1 MRILIVDD
9 EPAMHDSYRRCF
21 VEPRSDDGVTLDAM
35 AAELFGD
42 DDAGMS
48 GGAGF
53 IRSSADVPARPSAD
67 VPARPSADVP
77 ARTRA
82 RRCDDPAL
90 AVAVT
95 YCRQGSEA
103 VSAVE
108 RALADDA
115 PFAVGFIDVRMP
127 PGIDGRETARRICAL
142 DPDINLVIV
151 TGFSDFS
158 PVEISKVAGP
168 ADKIFYITKPFEVA
182 EIAQIATA
190 LGKRWENDRELIRAR
205 DTLAAQV
212 ALLEEQGAELAA
224 NESRAIHIATHDS
237 LTDAPNRLAFLR
249 ALAERVRASGAFATV
264 MVDLDR
270 FKLVN
275 DTLGHLAGD
284 ALIREICAILGRS
297 APDGAL
303 VARLGG
309 DEFGI
314 LFETPGEAAAVMA
327 CERIVAACSVS
338 IQVFGNSVQGGA
350 SAGLVVTEGGQG
362 RDPVDVMRRSDLA
375 LNDAKR
381 GGRAIVR
388 LFDESMDEGIRFRR
402 RVEGGLGRAIAQ
414 DELSLAYQPIV
425 SRDALEIVGFEA
437 LLRWNTAE
445 YGAMSPAT
453 FIPIAEESN
462 LIHDLGDWVLR
473 EALDV
478 LKQWPGQYVSVNF
491 SPRQFRR
498 QNFVGHIMESVQ
510 RAGVE
515 PARLQIEITETAIF
529 DDSERAADTLY
540 RLRQMGFR
548 IALDDFGTGYSS
560 LYNIRK
566 FALDCLK
573 IDKSFIDGMGRERES
588 AAIVHSIIHL
598 GRALGLGV
606 IAEGVETEAQVQA
619 LRIAGASHLQG
630 YYLSHPVDAARALAL
645 AHDRVIDPVGDSAGR
660 ASQSG
665 RGNQS

>member
-9 EPAMHDSYRRCF
+9 EPAMHDSYRRSF
-21 VEPRSDDGVTLDAM
+21 AGQRSAGDDALSLM
-35 AAELFGD
+35 AVELFGGD
-42 DDAGMS
+42 TREVED
-48 GGAGF
+48 
-53 IRSSADVPARPSAD
+53 RPDFAI
-67 VPARPSADVP
+67 
-77 ARTRA
+77 TH
-82 RRCDDPAL
+82 CNQGL
-90 AVAVT
+90 EAVA
-95 YCRQGSEA
+95 
-103 VSAVE
+103 AVE
-108 RALADDA
+108 RSRVNGE
-115 PFAVGFIDVRMP
+115 PFAVAFIDIRMP
-127 PGIDGRETARRICAL
+127 PGIDGRETAKRIRAL
-142 DPDINLVIV
+142 DPEINLVIV

-158 PVEISKVAGP
+158 PIEISKVAGP
-168 ADKIFYITKPFEVA
+168 ADKIFYIAKPFEVA
-182 EIAQIATA
+182 EITQTAIALA
-190 LGKRWENDRELIRAR
+190 RRWEIDRELLAAR
-205 DTLAAQV
+205 EMLAAQV
-212 ALLEEQGAELAA
+212 TQLEEQSAELAA

-249 ALAERVRASGAFATV
+249 ALTERTRAPGPFATV

-284 ALIREICAILGRS
+284 ALIREVCVILNQSSPEHAI
-297 APDGAL
+297 

-314 LFETPGEAAAVMA
+314 LFDTSGEAEAVMA
-327 CERIVAACSVS
+327 CDRVIAACSVS
-338 IQVFGNSVQGGA
+338 VQVFGNSVQGGA
-350 SAGLVVTEGGQG
+350 SAGLVVTEGGLG

-381 GGRAIVR
+381 GGRGIVR

-402 RVEGGLGRAIAQ
+402 RVEGGLSQAIVKG
-414 DELSLAYQPIV
+414 ELSLVYQPIV
-425 SRDALEIVGFEA
+425 SRDVLEIVGFEA
-437 LLRWNTAE
+437 LVRWNTQE
-445 YGAMSPAT
+445 YGQMSPAT

-462 LIHDLGDWVLR
+462 LIHELGDWVLG
-473 EALDV
+473 EALRV

-498 QNFVGHIMESVQ
+498 HNFVGHIMESVQ
-510 RAGVE
+510 RAGIA

-529 DDSERAADTLY
+529 DDAERAAETLY
-540 RLRQMGFR
+540 KLRQMGFR

-619 LRIAGASHLQG
+619 LRLAGASHLQG
-630 YYLSHPVDAARALAL
+630 YYFSRPVTSAIALDMANARFMGGADDTAGDAPTAPRK
-645 AHDRVIDPVGDSAGR
+645 RG
-660 ASQSG
+660 SG
-665 RGNQS
+665 IQR

>member
-9 EPAMHDSYRRCF
+9 EPAMHDSYRRSF
-21 VEPRSDDGVTLDAM
+21 AGQRSDGGDALGAM

-42 DDAGMS
+42 DAPAIDA
-48 GGAGF
+48 APDF
-53 IRSSADVPARPSAD
+53 
-67 VPARPSADVP
+67 
-77 ARTRA
+77 
-82 RRCDDPAL
+82 AL
-90 AVAVT
+90 THMHQGVDAVA
-95 YCRQGSEA
+95 
-103 VSAVE
+103 AVE
-108 RALADDA
+108 RSLAEGD
-115 PFAVGFIDVRMP
+115 PFAVAFIDVRMP
-127 PGIDGRETARRICAL
+127 PGIDGRETARRIRAL
-142 DPDINLVIV
+142 DSQINLVIV

-168 ADKIFYITKPFEVA
+168 ADKIFYIAKPFEVA
-182 EIAQIATA
+182 EVIQTATA
-190 LGKRWENDRELIRAR
+190 LGKRWEVDRELVAAR
-205 DTLAAQV
+205 DMLAAQV
-212 ALLEEQGAELAA
+212 VLLEEQAAELAA

-249 ALAERVRASGAFATV
+249 ALSERARTEGLFATV

-284 ALIREICAILGRS
+284 ALIREVCAILNRS
-297 APDGAL
+297 GPEGAL

-314 LFETPGEAAAVMA
+314 MFDTPGEAAAVMA
-327 CERIVAACSVS
+327 CDRIVAACSVTL
-338 IQVFGNSVQGGA
+338 QVFGNSVQGGA

-381 GGRAIVR
+381 GGRGIVR

-402 RVEGGLGRAIAQ
+402 RVEGGLGQAIAKN
-414 DELSLAYQPIV
+414 ELSLVYQPIV
-425 SRDALEIVGFEA
+425 SRDAIEVVGFEA
-437 LLRWNTAE
+437 LVRWNTRE
-445 YGAMSPAT
+445 YGPMSPAT

-462 LIHDLGDWVLR
+462 LIHELGDWVLA
-473 EALDV
+473 EALEV

-498 QNFVGHIMESVQ
+498 HNFVGHIMESVQ
-510 RAGVE
+510 RAGIA

-529 DDSERAADTLY
+529 DDAERAADTLY
-540 RLRQMGFR
+540 KLRQMGFR

-573 IDKSFIDGMGRERES
+573 IDRSFIDGMGRERES

-619 LRIAGASHLQG
+619 LRLAGASHLQG
-630 YYLSHPVDAARALAL
+630 YFFSRPVTADIALDMANARFMGGEDDIAGDAPMPPRKLGGGT
-645 AHDRVIDPVGDSAGR
+645 IG
-660 ASQSG
+660 
-665 RGNQS
+665 